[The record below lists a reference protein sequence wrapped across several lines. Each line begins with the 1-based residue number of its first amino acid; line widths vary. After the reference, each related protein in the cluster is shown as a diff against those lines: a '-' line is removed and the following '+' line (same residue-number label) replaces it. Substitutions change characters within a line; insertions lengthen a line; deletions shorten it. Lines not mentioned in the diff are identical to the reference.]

1 MACFT
6 EAKYALYITHW
17 LSRPCLIFC
26 SELCGSLEECDRLGG
41 YQCWYWQGGK
51 NSFLINITIRDYSF
65 FIRWGPAET
74 GKWVYV
80 LVNPPLIGV
89 YFFHDTSPSFKG
101 VFQVNPPRFFRPY
114 LKIGWNP
121 QTIFGRVT
129 LQIVFYDLPLSRVL
143 IGDPKGVFWQFTLFT
158 HSLHHN
164 KWTVP

>member
-129 LQIVFYDLPLSRVL
+129 LQWHCVLWPSPLEGAYWWPQRCVLAVHPFHPLS
-143 IGDPKGVFWQFTLFT
+143 T
-158 HSLHHN
+158 S
-164 KWTVP
+164 